1 METNNVKN
9 VQSVSAGVVMKHSS
23 TAKAEGSQ
31 NTVFENL
38 KNKNA
43 KNLSERELKYLQS
56 QGYDIS
62 TMTEEDIQNALMP
75 LYTEPQN
82 MTPEVQKSTAETTS
96 IAAPVSQEKNPET
109 DVLAENN
116 VSTAEVAANTHQPP
130 MAKVS
135 QLETVDANVNSK
147 IIEDEMNSLERQEKA
162 FNEEISARYGDSKT
176 AQENR
181 YLNSLTYLTEKK
193 DGGRELSS
201 FENKYLQSLQIM
213 KDLHGENWHLVV
225 NAHLNPDEE
234 TSTFALIKNDAN
246 YEDELKKFTKI
257 YSATKDKDE
266 ARAIAERTVKMQYL
280 EKCFKD
286 IDPTDKDALVKKYVE
301 LRNNCHTIGEQME
314 LADLAKEVR
323 ALVTT
328 RAYLPDEYAAKI
340 ELARTLATNK
350 DGEFDEESYYKFIEN
365 GLKPLVDNGTISP
378 EVLGGITNAT
388 SKFLA
393 KNAPEHVVPA
403 LQPLLS
409 IQDKDAN
416 VAKVVNELTKEGVYS
431 KEQQKEIYL
440 GALDEKVENEDSR
453 NELARGIGYT
463 DDSIELDIL
472 EEYKHNA
479 VKNKDTKMMAALGE
493 GIANYSKDNQTVI
506 LKDLMSASQHFNA
519 KAAIKLQKGF
529 ANQIQNC
536 HKDNQL
542 AMHKEVMNSNY
553 KEVQTLAASNIKNYD
568 NSVKSAAIDV
578 VYESGN
584 LEALQK
590 VYEII
595 PALPPSMQKVETVR
609 AIAEAVLS
617 GELSAGNTD
626 TKILSGTLS
635 IRELAQLTTQE
646 RREYFIKRF
655 EEAPP
660 AQKLAMM
667 KCFVGSSMIDA
678 IHKKLVYTMI
688 ARSSYLQDMVESGM
702 GLPMLRAGLPVDA
715 ANKIINAMKV
725 STNNTVIA
733 QRKELAKD
741 PSFKSYF
748 KDFAEVSGNS
758 IIEAEFGHKQK
769 YATPVFADF
778 MKESFT
784 PIFIDSKM
792 RAELLKNKSTMY
804 IKS

>member
-23 TAKAEGSQ
+23 TAKSEGSQ

-38 KNKNA
+38 KNKNV

-62 TMTEEDIQNALMP
+62 TMTDEDIQNALMP

-82 MTPEVQKSTAETTS
+82 MTPEVQESTAETTS
-96 IAAPVSQEKNPET
+96 IAASVSQEKNPET

-135 QLETVDANVNSK
+135 QPETVDANVNSK

-176 AQENR
+176 AQKNL
-181 YLNSLTYLTEKK
+181 YLNSLTYLIEKK
-193 DGGRELSS
+193 GSGKELNE
-201 FENKYLQSLQIM
+201 FENGYLQRLENIEREY
-213 KDLHGENWHLVV
+213 GENWYHVV
-225 NAHLNPDEE
+225 NEHLNPDEE

-286 IDPTDKDALVKKYVE
+286 IDPTDKDALINKYVE
-301 LRNNCHTIGEQME
+301 LRNNCHTINEQME

-350 DGEFDEESYYKFIEN
+350 DGKFDEESYYKFIEN
-365 GLKPLVDNGTISP
+365 GLKPLVDDGTISP

-416 VAKVVNELTKEGVYS
+416 AAKVVNELTKEGVYS

-453 NELARGIGYT
+453 NELARGIGNT
-463 DDSIELDIL
+463 DDSIELEIL

-506 LKDLMSASQHFNA
+506 LKDLMSASQHFNV

-553 KEVQTLAASNIKNYD
+553 KEVQILAASNIKNYD

-584 LEALQK
+584 MEALQK

-595 PALPPSMQKVETVR
+595 PALPPLMQKVETVR

-667 KCFVGSSMIDA
+667 KSFVGSSMIDA

-688 ARSSYLQDMVESGM
+688 ARSSYLKDMVESGM

-725 STNNTVIA
+725 STNNTVIK

-748 KDFAEVSGNS
+748 KDFAEVSENS

>member
-23 TAKAEGSQ
+23 TAKSEGSQ

-38 KNKNA
+38 KNKNV

-62 TMTEEDIQNALMP
+62 TMTDEDIQNALMP
-75 LYTEPQN
+75 LYTEPQK
-82 MTPEVQKSTAETTS
+82 MSPEVQESTAETTS
-96 IAAPVSQEKNPET
+96 TAAPVSQEKNPET

-116 VSTAEVAANTHQPP
+116 VSTAEVTANTHQPP

-135 QLETVDANVNSK
+135 QPETVDANVNSK
-147 IIEDEMNSLERQEKA
+147 NIEDKMNSLERQEKA

-176 AQENR
+176 AKKNNC
-181 YLNSLTYLTEKK
+181 LNSLTYLEEKA
-193 DGGRELSS
+193 GSGRELND
-201 FENKYLQSLQIM
+201 FENKYLQRLQNM
-213 KDLHGENWHLVV
+213 KSEYGENWHHVV
-225 NAHLNPDEE
+225 NEHLNPDEE
-234 TSTFALIKNDAN
+234 TSTFGLIKNDAN
-246 YEDELKKFTKI
+246 YEDEIKKFTEI

-266 ARAIAERTVKMQYL
+266 ARAIAERTVKMHYL

-286 IDPTDKDALVKKYVE
+286 IDPTDKDALKEKYVE
-301 LRNNCHTIGEQME
+301 LRNNCHTINEQME

-350 DGEFDEESYYKFIEN
+350 DGKFDEKSYYKFIKD
-365 GLKPLVDNGTISP
+365 GLKPLIADGTISP

-393 KNAPEHVVPA
+393 EKAPEHVATAV
-403 LQPLLS
+403 QQLLS
-409 IQDKDAN
+409 IEDKDAN

-431 KEQQKEIYL
+431 KEQQKEIYVD
-440 GALDEKVENEDSR
+440 ALEKGTNKNSVE
-453 NELARGIGYT
+453 ELARGIGNT
-463 DDSIELDIL
+463 DDSIEHDIF
-472 EEYKHNA
+472 EKYNRHA
-479 VKNKDTKMMAALGE
+479 VENKDPKLAAALGD
-493 GIANYSKDNQTVI
+493 GIANYSKENQTVV
-506 LKDLMSASQHFNA
+506 LKDLMATSQHFNA
-519 KAAIKLQKGF
+519 KTAIELQKRF
-529 ANQIQNC
+529 ANQVQNC

-542 AMHKEVMNSNY
+542 AMHKEVMSSNY

-584 LEALQK
+584 MEALQK
-590 VYEII
+590 VYEIV
-595 PALPPSMQKVETVR
+595 PALPPSMQKVETVV

-617 GELSAGNTD
+617 GELAAGNTE

-635 IRELAQLTTQE
+635 IRELSQLTTQE

-655 EEAPP
+655 EEAAP

-667 KCFVGSSMIDA
+667 KSFVGSSMIDA
-678 IHKKLVYTMI
+678 THKKLVFTMI
-688 ARSSYLQDMVESGM
+688 ARSSYLKDMVESGM

-715 ANKIINAMKV
+715 VNKIINAMKV
-725 STNNTVIA
+725 STNNVVVE

-741 PSFKSYF
+741 PAFKTYF
-748 KDFAEVSGNS
+748 KDYAEVSENS
-758 IIEAEFGHKQK
+758 IIEAEFEHKQK